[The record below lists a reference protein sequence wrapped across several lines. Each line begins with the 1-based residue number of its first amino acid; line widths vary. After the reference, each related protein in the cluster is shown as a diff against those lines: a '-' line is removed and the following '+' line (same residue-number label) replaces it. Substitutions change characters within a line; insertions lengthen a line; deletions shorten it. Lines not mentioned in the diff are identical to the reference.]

1 LLWIH
6 LLKDLKE
13 KGLLFTYIGR
23 DDAWDDEDVEDSLP
37 MGNPEELF
45 EADKDSWEGY
55 GQLVINTEEN
65 ESLLHV
71 INSLLTGSVK
81 HMETQY

>member
-13 KGLLFTYIGR
+13 EIFLIYIHRR
-23 DDAWDDEDVEDSLP
+23 DDAWDDEDVERFFLL
-37 MGNPEELF
+37 GNPFEELF

-55 GQLVINTEEN
+55 GQLVNTKGE
-65 ESLLHV
+65 
-71 INSLLTGSVK
+71 
-81 HMETQY
+81 

>member
-13 KGLLFTYIGR
+13 KRSSLFTYIGR
-23 DDAWDDEDVEDSLP
+23 DDAWMMKMLKILFLWVTF
-37 MGNPEELF
+37 EELF

-65 ESLLHV
+65 ESLYT
-71 INSLLTGSVK
+71 LLI
-81 HMETQY
+81 HY

>member
-23 DDAWDDEDVEDSLP
+23 DDAWMMKMLKILP